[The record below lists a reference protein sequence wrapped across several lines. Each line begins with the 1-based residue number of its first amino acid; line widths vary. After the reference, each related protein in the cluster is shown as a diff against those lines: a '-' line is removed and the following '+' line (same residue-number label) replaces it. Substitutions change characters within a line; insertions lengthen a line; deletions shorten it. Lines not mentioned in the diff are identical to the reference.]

1 MDFPIPAFSISVC
14 YCAAKSFFDTSSFP
28 KQLNLRVISIS
39 YKMAS
44 EVAYMH
50 QLPAVEPLMK
60 DTHAAFTEPF
70 ARDAVSAIISQKIS
84 SLILLPET
92 DLDANQLL
100 NEAGMGSMLT
110 AELRMFIHRTFEVDV
125 PFDVLFKKAT
135 LNNLTDM
142 IAQDLQ
148 ASA

>member
-1 MDFPIPAFSISVC
+1 
-14 YCAAKSFFDTSSFP
+14 
-28 KQLNLRVISIS
+28 
-39 YKMAS
+39 
-44 EVAYMH
+44 
-50 QLPAVEPLMK
+50 MK
-60 DTHAAFTEPF
+60 DAHAAFTEPF
-70 ARDAVSAIISQKIS
+70 AHDAVRAIISQKIS
-84 SLILLPET
+84 NLILLPEA

>member
-1 MDFPIPAFSISVC
+1 
-14 YCAAKSFFDTSSFP
+14 
-28 KQLNLRVISIS
+28 
-39 YKMAS
+39 MAS

-50 QLPAVEPLMK
+50 PAPAVEPLVK
-60 DTHAAFTEPF
+60 DAHAAFTEPF
-70 ARDAVSAIISQKIS
+70 AHDAVRAIISQKIS
-84 SLILLPET
+84 NLILLPET